1 MSKIKDL
8 VPDMRLS
15 VEEYY
20 ANLFNGD
27 NNEFVKMFEKKNKT
41 AYIMKS
47 DTIESLEDSP
57 YLETTQ
63 KTKELFERLKETF
76 FYFIVV
82 SEGDKYNIPDEVF
95 DTIEEAVSYLKE
107 NL

>member
-47 DTIESLEDSP
+47 DTIENLEDSP

-63 KTKELFERLKETF
+63 KTKELFERLKMFWNLCLERLCR
-76 FYFIVV
+76 IVHFHN
-82 SEGDKYNIPDEVF
+82 NIGSLHL
-95 DTIEEAVSYLKE
+95 DTLPHQ
-107 NL
+107 L